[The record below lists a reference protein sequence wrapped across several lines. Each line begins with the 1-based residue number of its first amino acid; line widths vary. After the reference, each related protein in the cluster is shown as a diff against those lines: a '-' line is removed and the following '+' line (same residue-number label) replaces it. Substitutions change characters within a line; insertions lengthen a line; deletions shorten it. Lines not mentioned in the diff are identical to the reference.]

1 MERAL
6 KRDSTR
12 AASIP
17 RITLVILN
25 AVFVQEL
32 AVLFLEGA
40 AAMVFFLGLYIF
52 EEGVE
57 LAWLGLTEN
66 AP

>member
-1 MERAL
+1 
-6 KRDSTR
+6 
-12 AASIP
+12 
-17 RITLVILN
+17 
-25 AVFVQEL
+25 
-32 AVLFLEGA
+32 
-40 AAMVFFLGLYIF
+40 VFFLGLYIF